1 VPTSLVV
8 SYMGYKNEEIS
19 VYEVTDDELEISL
32 TENFNILQ
40 GVVIVGYGTQK
51 RENLS
56 GSVST
61 VDVDNIKK
69 GVGASVNSLL
79 EGSTPGLTAVPA
91 CGQPGAGVS
100 LRVRGGSSIQGGNE
114 PLYVIDGFPVYN
126 SKVSSGAIA
135 DSGMYSISS
144 ESIDP

>member
-1 VPTSLVV
+1 MPTSLVV

-69 GVGASVNSLL
+69 GG
-79 EGSTPGLTAVPA
+79 GGF
-91 CGQPGAGVS
+91 GQQFTG
-100 LRVRGGSSIQGGNE
+100 R
-114 PLYVIDGFPVYN
+114 LYSRIDG
-126 SKVSSGAIA
+126 SASLWSARCGR
-135 DSGMYSISS
+135 
-144 ESIDP
+144 ESPSAWRQLHPGWQ